1 MPEATAKWSVIT
13 LAFTALVATLDA
25 AAYEQAFSK
34 TPVDVIEV
42 RTLPASRLL
51 ATEANGEYFEHSDG
65 LFKRLFKYISDNN
78 IPMTVPVEG
87 QLDRAEMRFYL
98 GGDVSPAL
106 DDTDSVR
113 VVSVAS
119 RRVVSIG
126 GKGSYA
132 ESNVR
137 RLRERLQSWL
147 EAQNEWRAAGDTY
160 AVFWNGPFT
169 PWFMKR
175 FEVHIP
181 LVLNSDR

>member
-1 MPEATAKWSVIT
+1 MTDATAKWSGIT
-13 LAFTALVATLDA
+13 LAMTALVATLDA
-25 AAYEQAFSK
+25 TAYEQAFSM
-34 TPVDVIEV
+34 TPVDMIEI
-42 RTLPASRLL
+42 RTLPAARLL
-51 ATEANGEYFEHSDG
+51 ATEANGEYFERSDG
-65 LFKRLFKYISDNN
+65 LFKRLFEYISDNN
-78 IPMTVPVEG
+78 ISMTVPVEG

-98 GGDVSPAL
+98 GRDVAPAL

-113 VVSVAS
+113 VMSVPS

-126 GKGSYA
+126 GKGSYT

-137 RLRERLQSWL
+137 VLRERLQSWL
-147 EAQNEWRAAGDTY
+147 EAQHEWRAAGDPY

-181 LVLNSDR
+181 LVSNSDR